1 VAFVLLGLV
10 LQLLAVVCWVFIFAH
25 AFQRS
30 LGTGVMV
37 LLLPIYN
44 VVYAFTQFEHRRKGL
59 ILAGAI
65 GGLVLA
71 VVLRTIG
78 HALVAP

>member
-1 VAFVLLGLV
+1 MTLVLLGLS
-10 LQLLAVVCWVFIFAH
+10 LQFLAVVCWLFVLAH
-25 AFQRS
+25 AFNRS

-37 LLLPIYN
+37 LLIPFYN
-44 VVYAFTQFEHRRKGL
+44 VVYAFTQFEHPRRGL

-71 VVLRTIG
+71 VVLRVTG
-78 HALVAP
+78 TALMPA

>member
-1 VAFVLLGLV
+1 MPLVILGLV

-25 AFQRS
+25 AFNRS

-37 LLLPIYN
+37 LLIPIYN
-44 VVYAFTQFEHRRKGL
+44 LVYAFTQFEHPRRGL
-59 ILAGAI
+59 ILSGAV

-71 VVLRTIG
+71 IVLRVTG
-78 HALVAP
+78 QALLPA